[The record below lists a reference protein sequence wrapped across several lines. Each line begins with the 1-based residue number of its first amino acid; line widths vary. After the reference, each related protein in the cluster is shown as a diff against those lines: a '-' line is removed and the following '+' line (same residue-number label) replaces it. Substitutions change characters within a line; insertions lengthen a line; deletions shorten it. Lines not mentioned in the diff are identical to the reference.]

1 MYDATPITPQDK
13 LPDIQVYMKVEDDI
27 DGISLAEWAESR
39 KVVLFAVPGAF
50 TPTCAVRHL
59 PEYVNDLEALKA
71 KGVDA
76 VGCLAVNDVF
86 VMHAWAEASQA
97 TGIDMFADPLG
108 DAAKALGI
116 YTLNAPPLGNT
127 RAARMALIADDG
139 VVSHIFIEE
148 DGAYEVSSSA
158 HIMKH
163 L

>member
-1 MYDATPITPQDK
+1 MSNSKLIAAKDK
-13 LPDIQVYMKVEDDI
+13 LPDVQVFMNKDGDVE
-27 DGISLAEWAESR
+27 GLSLAEWAKGR

-59 PEYVNDLEALKA
+59 PEYVNDYDSLKG

-86 VMHAWAEASQA
+86 VMKAWADASKA
-97 TGIDMFADPLG
+97 ESIDMMADPLG
-108 DAAKALGI
+108 EASKALGI
-116 YTLNAPPLGNT
+116 FMVNVPALGNT

-139 VVSHIFIEE
+139 AVTHVFVEE
-148 DGAYEVSSSA
+148 PGAYEVSAPA
-158 HIMKH
+158 HVMKH